1 MDKTRGKRDNINNRP
16 DGDIKMTYYAINH
29 YVVQGDEP
37 MQSTV
42 YGDDSLAVWVSSDP
56 KKDPPDHSHEQPAG
70 GWTWVTDKDGFKQHP
85 SVLDQYD
92 GEIERRTPWETTLT
106 EGVSQG

>member
-1 MDKTRGKRDNINNRP
+1 
-16 DGDIKMTYYAINH
+16 MTYYAINH